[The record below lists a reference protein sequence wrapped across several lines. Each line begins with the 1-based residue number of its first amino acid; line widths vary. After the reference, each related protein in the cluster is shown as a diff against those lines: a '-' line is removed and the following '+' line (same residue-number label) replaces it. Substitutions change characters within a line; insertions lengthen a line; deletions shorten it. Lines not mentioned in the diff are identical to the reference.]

1 MHWSKST
8 RWLLRMSLGLTIAT
22 EAEFSLQ
29 RERVHNTIPKLYL
42 CSDEH
47 SVTSNVDDTVEWMLT
62 LEHIVAMLRRV
73 TILTT
78 IIGNDGALPLPVPL
92 ALPTL
97 CVAISIF
104 CNQPHVT
111 MVYHPPEKGPIHI
124 HVIFGQ
130 NGAGARRVF
139 LSNQQLRRISLLHL
153 RTRNVRTNLPP
164 PCLHA
169 MSTRT
174 CRTRGSKQAEASM
187 PGRTVDQV
195 IAACPRP
202 LTC

>member
-1 MHWSKST
+1 
-8 RWLLRMSLGLTIAT
+8 MSLGLTIAT
-22 EAEFSLQ
+22 EAEFLLQ

-42 CSDEH
+42 CSDGH

-104 CNQPHVT
+104 CNQPHV
-111 MVYHPPEKGPIHI
+111 PP
-124 HVIFGQ
+124 
-130 NGAGARRVF
+130 
-139 LSNQQLRRISLLHL
+139 S
-153 RTRNVRTNLPP
+153 LPP
-164 PCLHA
+164 
-169 MSTRT
+169 S
-174 CRTRGSKQAEASM
+174 
-187 PGRTVDQV
+187 
-195 IAACPRP
+195 RP
-202 LTC
+202 LTRHATARHPKLAAVAWSQHQDRQPAPKRAQPITEPVQGGAARPSGHGRVGGHVSRVLRARHAVPRQLSATL